1 MIRFYYFFL
10 IGPYSILSTKWQ
22 IILLDIPTVV
32 LSHFFLKIKK
42 LIHTNLYYTSYVSSI
57 AAKRRSKSTSTWSI
71 RRSSLHPRFFSPL
84 ESPLYYPAF
93 SGLQGFPLAF
103 LSLGHWGTRACA
115 FTPILVLHTG
125 RASSG
130 GWEHP

>member
-1 MIRFYYFFL
+1 MTNYLARHSNSCAIAL
-10 IGPYSILSTKWQ
+10 
-22 IILLDIPTVV
+22 
-32 LSHFFLKIKK
+32 FLKIKK

-57 AAKRRSKSTSTWSI
+57 AAKEEAKALAHDQSGGVHCTLDFSLPLSHHYST
-71 RRSSLHPRFFSPL
+71 
-84 ESPLYYPAF
+84 YYPAF

-130 GWEHP
+130 G